1 MLRRAWKPII
11 GATVLVAPPAYIY
24 YRYTVSDKNSTFS
37 LNVREKG
44 PDGKATMVKH
54 SFPLL
59 SSAVVDQRIN
69 ELATFTSQP
78 PSEGLVW
85 KHTTAQLSSNDP
97 IEDAHARAVITTNT
111 SSSEPA
117 RNLLFYAVMD
127 GHAGFHTSRLLS
139 HVLIPAVMLEL
150 GLFSGQGDAAS
161 TKSSILDILKYP
173 FSYSSLPRSDAPQI
187 GQVEKVSRAIQRA
200 FYNVDFEIVN
210 GPLRVLAANVG
221 KLDKTDVPDL
231 SQHPMG
237 EASML
242 PALSGSCALMA
253 LLDPSKQDLY
263 VACTGDSRAVAGIWE
278 ENEDGTGKWRVE
290 VLTEDQTGRN
300 PNEIKRIRS
309 EHPASEAEDVISR
322 GRILGGLEPSRAFG
336 DARYKWPREVQELLY
351 KAFFAGT
358 GRNMRSTPSA
368 SKTPPYV
375 TATPVIT
382 HRKLSLPNPG
392 STQPESSS
400 SLKFLV
406 LATDGLWDE
415 LSSEEVVALV
425 GGHLSGLKGTIPKPS
440 LQTLVPTATGSP
452 TVEGK
457 EHTRRSA
464 YQGSWAFVDDNVSA
478 HLIRNAFGG
487 GDEGELRRILS
498 IPAPHSRRWRDDIT
512 VTVIWW
518 EEAQGSRTKAKL

>member
-24 YRYTVSDKNSTFS
+24 YRYTVNNKNPTFN
-37 LNVREKG
+37 LDVREKG
-44 PDGKATMVKH
+44 PDGKATMVKR

-59 SSAVVDQRIN
+59 SNTVVDQRIN

-97 IEDAHARAVITTNT
+97 IEDAHARAFVTTDAT
-111 SSSEPA
+111 SSDPA

-139 HVLIPAVMLEL
+139 QVLIPAVMLEL

-161 TKSSILDILKYP
+161 TKSSSILDILKYP
-173 FSYSSLPRSDAPQI
+173 FSYGSLPRSDAPQI
-187 GQVEKVSRAIQRA
+187 GQIEKVSRAIQRA

-210 GPLRVLAANVG
+210 GPLRVLAANN
-221 KLDKTDVPDL
+221 L

-253 LLDPSKQDLY
+253 LLDPSRQDLY

-300 PNEIKRIRS
+300 PNEIERIRS

-336 DARYKWPREVQELLY
+336 DARYKWPREVQEI
-351 KAFFAGT
+351 T
-358 GRNMRSTPSA
+358 MRPSPSA

-375 TATPVIT
+375 TATPVVT

-392 STQPESSS
+392 STKPESSS

-425 GGHLSGLKGTIPKPS
+425 GGYLSGLKGTIPKSS

-464 YQGSWAFVDDNVSA
+464 HQGSWAFVDDNVSA

-518 EEAQGSRTKAKL
+518 EEAQGSRAKAKL

>member
-1 MLRRAWKPII
+1 MLRRAWKSTL
-11 GATVLVAPPAYIY
+11 GATVLLAPPAYIY
-24 YRYTVSDKNSTFS
+24 YRYTVSSKKPF
-37 LNVREKG
+37 L
-44 PDGKATMVKH
+44 H
-54 SFPLL
+54 LL

-69 ELATFTSQP
+69 EFATFTSQP

-97 IEDAHARAVITTNT
+97 IEDAHARA
-111 SSSEPA
+111 
-117 RNLLFYAVMD
+117 LLFFAVMD
-127 GHAGFHTSRLLS
+127 GHAGFHTSRLLKQ
-139 HVLIPAVMLEL
+139 VLIPAVVLEL
-150 GLFSGQGDAAS
+150 DLASRQGDASAR
-161 TKSSILDILKYP
+161 SSSSMLDVLKYP
-173 FSYSSLPRSDAPQI
+173 FFSNSLPQSDAPEI

-200 FYNVDFEIVN
+200 FHNLDFEIVH

-221 KLDKTDVPDL
+221 KLDKSNLPDL

-278 ENEDGTGKWRVE
+278 ESEDGTGKWRVE

-336 DARYKWPREVQELLY
+336 DARYKWPREVQETLY
-351 KAFFAGT
+351 KAFIAGT
-358 GRNMRSTPSA
+358 GRTVRLTPSA
-368 SKTPPYV
+368 LKTPPYV
-375 TATPVIT
+375 TATPVVT

-392 STQPESSS
+392 PSKPGLSS

-415 LSSEEVVALV
+415 LSSEEVVTLV
-425 GGHLSGLKGTIPKPS
+425 GGHLSGLKGTISKSS

-452 TVEGK
+452 TVQGK
-457 EHTRRSA
+457 EHTRGGA
-464 YQGSWAFVDDNVSA
+464 HKGSWAFVDDNVSA

-487 GDEGELRRILS
+487 GDEDELRKILS
-498 IPAPHSRRWRDDIT
+498 IPAPHSRRWRDDVT

-518 EEAQGSRTKAKL
+518 DESRTKTKL